1 VLNRIAIAALR
12 CVFEAVWFVRSA
24 TLPCFQPQGNA
35 LFFNLSQVQVRV
47 TFLLRYTSSF
57 VNRNI

>member
-47 TFLLRYTSSF
+47 TFVR
-57 VNRNI
+57 R